1 MLRILIMTT
10 LLSSRPGR
18 VPEPT
23 PTPSPS
29 PSASPSATEAPLSST
44 ASPAIPAPPVA
55 LAAILAE
62 ADAHFGRRSLGAI
75 GELANKREVDEAIAL
90 YRQALALTPGD
101 IEVLAQLMRA
111 LHFRGAFTGASLE
124 EKKAIFE
131 EGRKL
136 GQDAVDRLEAQARIT
151 RGRSRIESLRLVKG
165 APALYLWTA
174 GHWGE
179 WALVR
184 GKFAAAR
191 SGIAGRLRDLA
202 QTVIDLDPF
211 YEDAAGYRILGR
223 LHSEAPKIPFITGWV
238 SREKA
243 LQFLRRAHLTGPR
256 HPVTWY
262 FLAKAILDH
271 EPLKRDEALRLLD
284 LCANA
289 PPRADTLLEDA
300 RYATLARRQLDQLR
314 ATSGQ

>member
-1 MLRILIMTT
+1 MLRILILAA
-10 LLSSRPGR
+10 LLGSRSGPT
-18 VPEPT
+18 PETT
-23 PTPSPS
+23 PTPLP
-29 PSASPSATEAPLSST
+29 SPSATEASSSSGVLSPT
-44 ASPAIPAPPVA
+44 QAPADA

-62 ADAHFGRRSLGAI
+62 ADAHFARRSLGAI
-75 GELANKREVDEAIAL
+75 DEVANKREIDEAIAL
-90 YRQALALTPGD
+90 YRQALALAPAD

-165 APALYLWTA
+165 APSLYLWTA

-202 QTVIDLDPF
+202 QTVIDIDPLF
-211 YEDAAGYRILGR
+211 EDAAGYRILGR

-238 SREKA
+238 SREKG
-243 LQFLRRAHLTGPR
+243 LQYLRRSHLAGPR

-262 FLAKAILDH
+262 FLAEAILDH

-284 LCANA
+284 RCANT